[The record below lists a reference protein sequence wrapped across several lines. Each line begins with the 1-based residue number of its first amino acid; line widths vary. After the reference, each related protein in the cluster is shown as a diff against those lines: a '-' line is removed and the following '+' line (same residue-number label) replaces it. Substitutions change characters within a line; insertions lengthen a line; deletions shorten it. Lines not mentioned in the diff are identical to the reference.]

1 MPLRWDFRVTQTFLN
16 LSIQSWGR
24 PTKNQAP
31 SSPGPEPL
39 AAVNDASPVVPEGLQ
54 LDACSTISCSP
65 LGEADS
71 LGT

>member
-16 LSIQSWGR
+16 LSIQCWGR
-24 PTKNQAP
+24 SIQNQAP

-39 AAVNDASPVVPEGLQ
+39 AAVNDASPVVSEGLR
-54 LDACSTISCSP
+54 LDACSTISCCP
-65 LGEADS
+65 LGEVDS